1 MQEKKPE
8 DIYYEDEIDLYELWL
23 KLKRRWKLILSV
35 VFIGVFLSILYTV
48 MSPKVYTAKG
58 MVKLEYDPVL
68 LILQNEDNLR
78 PIIPP
83 KAFEELVKATSL
95 NVDGVR
101 SVSANLSIKEPNLV
115 EITIESYSPEVI
127 PPAFDKLIERLGRV
141 N

>member
-1 MQEKKPE
+1 M
-8 DIYYEDEIDLYELWL
+8 
-23 KLKRRWKLILSV
+23 

-48 MSPKVYTAKG
+48 MSPKVYTAEG
-58 MVKLEYDPVL
+58 M
-68 LILQNEDNLR
+68 LQNEDNLR